1 MLQHHIDAIACNQQ
15 SGTYLCQFGGA
26 LCADATRPQQR
37 GGAAISSTHHGQCCS
52 NGIAEPHSW
61 LDSSSLVVGI
71 AIVATLLPDTSCS
84 LHDSPVVVPLLD
96 IPMVYTAML
105 GSVVAAAVAD
115 TCPMALL
122 GSDPTC
128 GVVVVV
134 VAGVVG
140 IVLEE
145 VEAEPIQE

>member
-1 MLQHHIDAIACNQQ
+1 MPLHAINSLGRISVNLVVLCVQMLLVHSSEVVQQ
-15 SGTYLCQFGGA
+15 S
-26 LCADATRPQQR
+26 PP
-37 GGAAISSTHHGQCCS
+37 HHGQCCS

-71 AIVATLLPDTSCS
+71 AIVVTLLPDTSCS

-96 IPMVYTAML
+96 IPMVHTAML